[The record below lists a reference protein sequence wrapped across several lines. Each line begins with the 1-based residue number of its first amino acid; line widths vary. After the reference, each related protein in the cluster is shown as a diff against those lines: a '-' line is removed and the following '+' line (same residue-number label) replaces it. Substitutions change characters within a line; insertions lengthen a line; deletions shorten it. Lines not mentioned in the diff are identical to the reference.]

1 MLIRNVRLDDRTLD
15 LRLSG
20 GRIAE
25 IGHGLSGEELFDAR
39 GGAVIRGLN
48 DHHIH
53 LFAWAAARASLQLDD
68 VRDRRDLEAR
78 LRKAAQGLP
87 PGAWIRAA
95 GLHDGACGDVDAA
108 TIDTMVRDHPVRIQH
123 RSGALWIL
131 NTLALGQVMTPTAP
145 AGVERDGAGAPTG
158 RLWRVD
164 DWLSA
169 RLSGEA
175 PDLTQAS
182 LDLASFGVCGVT
194 DASATN
200 GPSSADALSL
210 ARRSGVLR
218 QKLRLMGRLD
228 LPPGEAYQLG
238 ELKLLLDE
246 ADLPDFAEALA
257 QIQEARR
264 CGRASAFHCVTPTE
278 LAFALA
284 LLEAAGPYPGDRIE
298 HASLVPEPAIGQ
310 LARMGLTVVTQPAF
324 VLAKGE
330 RYLDEVPP
338 EDLPDLYR
346 LSSLQAAGVGL
357 AASSDAPYGPAD
369 PWQAIRAASERRSA
383 AGRLVGPAERIDV
396 LRALRLY
403 QGPLDHPAEAG
414 GHLHVGS
421 IADFCILHGPLDE
434 MLDNPQAAYVAATLV
449 DGELVWRA

>member
-1 MLIRNVRLDDRTLD
+1 MLIRNARLDEGTLD

-20 GRIAE
+20 GRIVE
-25 IGHGLSGEELFDAR
+25 IGRGLAGEELIDAR

-68 VRDRRDLEAR
+68 VGDRRELEHR
-78 LRKAAQGLP
+78 LRKVSASLP
-87 PGAWIRAA
+87 QGAWLRAT
-95 GLHDGACGDVDAA
+95 GLHERTCGDLDARA
-108 TIDTMVRDHPVRIQH
+108 LDAMIEGRPVRIQH

-131 NTLALGQVMTPTAP
+131 NSRALELVMTPDAP
-145 AGVERDGAGAPTG
+145 SGVERDGSGVPTG

-175 PDLTQAS
+175 PDLAEAS
-182 LDLASFGVCGVT
+182 LDLARYGVCGVT

-200 GPSSADALSL
+200 GPAAAMAL
-210 ARRSGVLR
+210 ARARTCGVLR

-228 LPPGEAYQLG
+228 LPEGEAYQRG

-257 QIQEARR
+257 KIQEARR

-284 LLEAAGPYPGDRIE
+284 LLDAAGPHPGDRIE
-298 HASLVPEPAIGQ
+298 HASLAPSPAVAQ
-310 LARMGLTVVTQPAF
+310 LARMGLAVVTQPAF
-324 VLAKGE
+324 VFSKGE

-346 LSSLQAAGVGL
+346 LASLRAAGVRI

-369 PWQAIRAASERRSA
+369 PWLGIRAASERRSA
-383 AGRLVGPAERIDV
+383 AGRAVGLSEGVDA
-396 LRALRLY
+396 LSALRLY
-403 QGPLDHPAEAG
+403 QGPLDRPGVVAG
-414 GHLHVGS
+414 SLRPGDV
-421 IADFCILHGPLDE
+421 ADLCVLHGPLDE
-434 MLDNPQAAYVAATLV
+434 ALASPDAAHVAATII
-449 DGELVWRA
+449 DGELVWAA